1 MLGAEAD
8 DFQVLEMWQYGS
20 LGAGTCLSLINHN
33 LFSVRTSGAAD
44 IFGAYGWPHSL
55 LAPASNGGAH
65 YSSPW
70 VSARAVLVRPP
81 QVPPSCM
88 AQACALLVGEVPRR
102 PDQAGDLLC
111 LCFFIETS
119 GGGDMTES
127 LGAQILKG
135 GTGAQLVS
143 SVG

>member
-8 DFQVLEMWQYGS
+8 GFQVLEMWQYAS
-20 LGAGTCLSLINHN
+20 LGAGTCLSLINHD

-44 IFGAYGWPHSL
+44 VFGAYGWPHSL

-81 QVPPSCM
+81 PGTSVLHGTGLCPP
-88 AQACALLVGEVPRR
+88 
-102 PDQAGDLLC
+102 
-111 LCFFIETS
+111 
-119 GGGDMTES
+119 GGGGASEARPGWRSAVSVS
-127 LGAQILKG
+127 LLRLLG
-135 GTGAQLVS
+135 
-143 SVG
+143 VGI